1 MNLME
6 DKVVIV
12 TGAAMG
18 IGRASAILMAQ
29 HGAKVVISDIDVEKA
44 KETDSIIRE
53 AGGESIV
60 VETDVANDKNVK
72 DLIEKTIET
81 YGKIDVLY
89 NNVGV
94 AIGGSVVET
103 SEEKWHRVL
112 DINLGGIYRGCKYAI
127 PYMIE
132 NGGGSIVNTSSVQ
145 ALTGFEGWA
154 GYAASKGGII
164 SLTRQVAAEYAKH
177 KIRVNCI
184 APGTIMTP
192 MNEKIFDEVDNPQEL
207 IETWNNMHPIGRFG
221 QPEEISQIGLFL
233 ASEMSSFITGQC
245 IVADGGVTI
254 KAEK

>member
-6 DKVVIV
+6 GKVVIV

-18 IGRASAILMAQ
+18 IGRASAILLAQ
-29 HGAKVVISDIDVEKA
+29 QGAKVVISDVNVDKA
-44 KETDSIIRE
+44 EETCSIVLE
-53 AGGESIV
+53 NGGESIF
-60 VETDVANDKNVK
+60 VETDVANDANVK
-72 DLIEKTIET
+72 ALIEKTIQI

-94 AIGGSVVET
+94 AIPGNVVET
-103 SEEKWHRVL
+103 SEENWHRVM
-112 DINLGGIYRGCKYAI
+112 DINLGGIFRGCKYAI

-132 NGGGSIVNTSSVQ
+132 KGGGSIVNTSSVQ

-154 GYAASKGGII
+154 GYAASKGAII
-164 SLTRQVAAEYAKH
+164 SLTRQMAAEYAKH

-192 MNEKIFDEVDNPQEL
+192 MNEKIFDETDNPQEL
-207 IETWNNMHPIGRFG
+207 IDTWNNMHPIGRFG
-221 QPEEISQIGLFL
+221 QPEEIAQIGLFL

>member
-6 DKVVIV
+6 GKIAIV

-18 IGRASAILMAQ
+18 IGRASSILLAL
-29 HGAKVVISDIDVEKA
+29 HGAKVVISDINADKA
-44 KETDSIIRE
+44 QETATMIRE
-53 AGGESIV
+53 NSGECIV
-60 VETDVANDKNVK
+60 VITDVAQDLEVK
-72 DLIEKTIET
+72 QLIEKTIET

-103 SEEKWHRVL
+103 SEVNWHRVM
-112 DINLGGIYRGCKYAI
+112 DINLGGIFRGCKYAI
-127 PYMIE
+127 PHMIN

-154 GYAASKGGII
+154 AYAASKGGII

-177 KIRVNCI
+177 SIRVNCI

-192 MNEKIFDEVDNPQEL
+192 MNEKIFDELENPQEL
-207 IETWNNMHPIGRFG
+207 IEKWNNMHPIGRFG
-221 QPEEISQIGLFL
+221 QPEEIAQIGLFL

>member
-6 DKVVIV
+6 GKVAVV

-18 IGRASAILMAQ
+18 IGRASSILLAQ
-29 HGAKVVISDIDVEKA
+29 HGAKVIISDVHAVKA
-44 KETDSIIRE
+44 QETAAMIR
-53 AGGESIV
+53 ANGGECMV
-60 VETDVANDKNVK
+60 VVTDVANDVDVK
-72 DLIEKTIET
+72 QLIERTIEA

-103 SEEKWHRVL
+103 SEDHWHQVMN
-112 DINLGGIYRGCKYAI
+112 INLGGIYRGCKYAI
-127 PYMIE
+127 PHMIN

-154 GYAASKGGII
+154 AYAASKGGII

-192 MNEKIFDEVDNPQEL
+192 MNERIFEELENPQEL
-207 IETWNNMHPIGRFG
+207 IEKWNSMHPIGRFG
-221 QPEEISQIGLFL
+221 QPKEIAQIGLFL

>member
-6 DKVVIV
+6 GKVVIV

-18 IGRASAILMAQ
+18 IGRASAILLAHQ
-29 HGAKVVISDIDVEKA
+29 GANVVISDVNVEMA
-44 KETDSIIRE
+44 EETGSIIRE
-53 AGGESIV
+53 TGGESIF
-60 VETDVANDKNVK
+60 VETDVANDNSVK
-72 DLIEKTIET
+72 ALIKKTMEA

-94 AIGGSVVET
+94 AIPGNVVET
-103 SEEKWHRVL
+103 SEENWHRVL
-112 DINLGGIYRGCKYAI
+112 DINLGGIFRGCKYAI
-127 PYMIE
+127 PHMIE

-154 GYAASKGGII
+154 GYAASKGAII
-164 SLTRQVAAEYAKH
+164 SLTRQMAAEYAKH

-192 MNEKIFDEVDNPQEL
+192 MNEKIFDETDNPQEL
-207 IETWNNMHPIGRFG
+207 IDTWNKMHPIGRFG
-221 QPEEISQIGLFL
+221 QPEEIAQIGLFL